1 MHLFIANFTSCI
13 EFSPG
18 LYTDR
23 RTQYRIILAEC
34 IETAED
40 KLYASIEK
48 SYNGVPTVTVENLE
62 IHKCIE

>member
-1 MHLFIANFTSCI
+1 MQLFIANFTYCT

-18 LYTDR
+18 LHTDK
-23 RTQYRIILAEC
+23 RTQCRIILAEC
-34 IETAED
+34 IETAAD